1 MDASLRLYHEAQAG
15 AYGEY
20 KHLHDTIW
28 PELVEEI
35 ERRGVVSRSIFE
47 AGPELLFLYSKV
59 RDPETWTRLRE
70 SEVHQRWGRTL
81 RHLFVLN
88 EAGEPDLGELNE
100 MFTLGRAPRGEGEE
114 TGS

>member
-1 MDASLRLYHEAQAG
+1 MLRYAFTMKLQPG
-15 AYGEY
+15 AYAEY

-35 ERRGVVSRSIFE
+35 ERCGVVSMSIFE
-47 AGPELLFLYSKV
+47 AGPEFLFLYSEV
-59 RDPETWTRLRE
+59 RDAETWTRLRD
-70 SEVHQRWGRTL
+70 SEVHQRWGRAL

-100 MFTLGRAPRGEGEE
+100 MFTLGRAARSGTRSNDEG
-114 TGS
+114 